1 MRLNHDFTSLSK
13 RNVKTVMGFVS
24 FRNSVY
30 MTYVAPFLCYFIIV
44 SCFLREVTQGKG
56 LKNLLKKY
64 Y

>member
-13 RNVKTVMGFVS
+13 RNVKTVMGFVL
-24 FRNSVY
+24 FRKSVY

-44 SCFLREVTQGKG
+44 SCFLREGTQGKG